1 MYCVSSKYGFTVQY
15 YDGTRSLIYPRLFDA
30 LKRELPCTANP
41 SGFHADIRICATAGS
56 DHDVMK
62 GALYVLGAKA
72 PQNMAILDWRW
83 GPQYLLALLGC
94 SHQDRPSVQNLVKTV
109 THDYIIRL
117 AEPMTL
123 KNQVDSE
130 SLNRGA
136 DRLESLISIE
146 PDQDLVARVAAKARS
161 RVDQKNEAYD
171 QLVRRAQ

>member
-1 MYCVSSKYGFTVQY
+1 
-15 YDGTRSLIYPRLFDA
+15 
-30 LKRELPCTANP
+30 
-41 SGFHADIRICATAGS
+41 
-56 DHDVMK
+56 MK

-83 GPQYLLALLGC
+83 GPRYLLALLGC

-123 KNQVDSE
+123 KNLVDSATL
-130 SLNRGA
+130 SQAA
-136 DRLESLISIE
+136 DRVDALIAVQQDS
-146 PDQDLVARVAAKARS
+146 DLVARVAAKARD

-171 QLVRRAQ
+171 ELVSSMRNSCGLSRAGRC

>member
-1 MYCVSSKYGFTVQY
+1 
-15 YDGTRSLIYPRLFDA
+15 
-30 LKRELPCTANP
+30 
-41 SGFHADIRICATAGS
+41 
-56 DHDVMK
+56 MK

-83 GPQYLLALLGC
+83 GPRYLLALLGC

-123 KNQVDSE
+123 KNLVDSPTL
-130 SLNRGA
+130 SQAA
-136 DRLESLISIE
+136 DRVDAVIALEQ
-146 PDQDLVARVAAKARS
+146 DADLVARVAAKARD

-171 QLVRRAQ
+171 ELVSTSTRHVLLSALVDLDRSS